1 MADYATV
8 SRVAK
13 ILARA
18 TSPEENEAK
27 SALDHA
33 YKRMV
38 RDGVTLQDLL
48 TLPEAE
54 LFQDALVRLV
64 DVILNN
70 QADLSPSA
78 KRAAYAEYMRLIV
91 AKFSGAGQG
100 GASSERAT
108 GDSSREEQA
117 RAYRERH
124 GYQERQ
130 DQSRRQEQD
139 FTQEKGKT
147 DKRANDN
154 TAQQEKEQ
162 TTSQE
167 NAPNAAIQV
176 FEFMRPWFQRGGI
189 VWLFFHEPAIMFRL
203 SGASILWGMAFA
215 LVLVTIAAL
224 GHIVTDTKPVMDV
237 SFNALFGALTAI
249 GTLWRMRLFLKSAR

>member
-64 DVILNN
+64 DVILSN

-91 AKFSGAGQG
+91 AKFSGAGQ
-100 GASSERAT
+100 SSTSGE
-108 GDSSREEQA
+108 SSREEQA

-139 FTQEKGKT
+139 FAQEKGKT
-147 DKRANDN
+147 NKQKNGS
-154 TAQQEKEQ
+154 TARQENHK
-162 TTSQE
+162 TASQE
-167 NAPNAAIQV
+167 NAPNAVIQV
-176 FEFMRPWFQRGGI
+176 LEFMRPWFQRGGV
-189 VWLFFHEPAIMFRL
+189 VWLIFHEPAVMLRVFV
-203 SGASILWGMAFA
+203 ASLLWGMAFA
-215 LVLVTIAAL
+215 LALVTVAAL
-224 GHIVTDTKPVMDV
+224 GHILTDTKPVVDV
-237 SFNALFGALTAI
+237 SFNALSGALTAI